1 MDSAL
6 KNVISTQLKNHKGD
20 WKMAKIRVNIDGKE
34 INAYSGHTILE
45 IAQQNNIDI
54 PTLCHNE
61 KLKNY
66 GSCGMCVV
74 EAENNPKLI
83 RACSTQIQDGMVIK
97 TATPRVKA
105 SRKTTLELMLSDH
118 AGDCK
123 APCMLG
129 CPSNVDV
136 QGYVG
141 LTANKEYDEALRLI
155 KEDLPLPASV
165 GRVCPHPCQTGCR
178 RGVVDD
184 AISIAWIKRYVA
196 DMDLA
201 KETSY
206 TPSTKSNTGKRIAVI
221 GGGPGG
227 LSAAYFL
234 RREGHDVAIYEAMP
248 EFGGM
253 LKYGIPLYRLPKDV
267 LQSEID
273 VIRSMGVKLIP
284 NTRVGTDITLDHIR
298 KEFDAVY
305 VSIGAWKSSYLNC
318 PGSDNERIIGGIEF
332 LNRFAINEPIR
343 TGNRIAVIGGG
354 NTAMDACRTS
364 IRLGAKE
371 VYAIYRRTKD
381 DMPAVDV
388 EIEEAEEEGVTFK
401 FLSNPT
407 EFIADADG
415 NVTHIRLEKMKQ
427 GEPDASG
434 RRKVIPTGEE
444 ELLPVDSVI
453 MSIGQRLA
461 PHGFGDIALNDRGNI
476 DIDPITFSTNLNGVF
491 AGGDAVQTGATI
503 AIEAI
508 ADGKNAAKSICQYL
522 KGGLYTTQPLYT
534 VKREGMTKEHFPH
547 VTELSTASMGHEAP
561 ELRKHNFQEVVHG
574 FTEDNATQEANR
586 CLECGCMDSHE
597 CNLFQFSNE
606 YEVKPERF
614 AGLNK
619 ESLEKHTH
627 PHFYRDN
634 GKCILCGMCVRVC
647 DEVMDHGVLG
657 FVNRGFE
664 TVVQPALDKPL
675 KETDCI
681 SCGQC
686 VNICP
691 TGALQERHHT
701 DKQVPLHG
709 EFTESICDECGM
721 GCNINLESKGTLL
734 LRSLPTKS
742 RADEVDLLCEKGR
755 FELVKQQNQS
765 RLSKPL
771 IRKNGV
777 LEEVSWQEATLYTA
791 RTAQSLHL
799 RYGDNSVAT
808 MLSGKYFNETAYLI
822 KKMANNSFNTEYV
835 YSTKGYERGL
845 KDVFGYDASTNLVS
859 ELDHTDL
866 VVTFG
871 TNIMERQPV
880 LGVRLRKAISNGAK
894 LTVINQDATVGGDWA
909 TSAYHNSNDL
919 SLLLGVAKY
928 LTSNSQPTLPVD
940 GLDTFKTS
948 LEAVE
953 ITDQAETIAKELLE
967 TRNVMFVFDRSLLSD
982 DAVMLIGQIALL
994 SNHIGRPRNGI
1005 IQLRDEGNTQGL
1017 IDLGINHNVLDLE
1030 EKVNNG
1036 EVKGLIVFGPEATMA
1051 RHDNLELLVVQEEV
1065 LSPLGMTADV
1075 VIPSPTLIETTGTM
1089 TSQDRRIQQAR
1100 AAITPNTDMTNL
1112 EQIQHIMNI
1121 FGNRKQQYDIQTL
1134 LESIGKELPEY
1145 LHANDHLESGSKE
1158 LHWPVGQ
1165 SPILYEKDFATE
1177 NGHAQLQVIS
1187 NGAMYL

>member
-1 MDSAL
+1 
-6 KNVISTQLKNHKGD
+6 
-20 WKMAKIRVNIDGKE
+20 MAKIRVNIDGKE

-45 IAQQNNIDI
+45 IAKQNDIDI

-74 EAENNPKLI
+74 EVENNPKLI

-97 TATPRVKA
+97 TRTDRVIE

-118 AGDCK
+118 SGDCK

-141 LTANKEYDEALRLI
+141 LTANKEYGEALKLI
-155 KEDLPLPASV
+155 KEDLPFPASV
-165 GRVCPHPCQTGCR
+165 GRVCPHPCQTACR

-196 DMDLA
+196 DMDL
-201 KETSY
+201 ELEQSY
-206 TPSTKSNTGKRIAVI
+206 LPEIKASTGKKVAVI

-234 RREGHDVAIYEAMP
+234 RREGHDVTVYEAMP

-253 LKYGIPLYRLPKDV
+253 LKYGIPLYRLPKDILKGEV
-267 LQSEID
+267 E
-273 VIRSMGVKLIP
+273 VIREMGVNLVP
-284 NTRVGTDITLDHIR
+284 NTKVGRDITLSHIR
-298 KEFDAVY
+298 KEFDSVY
-305 VSIGAWKSSYLNC
+305 VSIGAWKSSYLKC

-354 NTAMDACRTS
+354 NTAMDACRTA

-407 EFIADADG
+407 EFIAGPDG

-434 RRKVIPTGEE
+434 RRRVISTGEE
-444 ELLPVDSVI
+444 EILEIDSVI
-453 MSIGQRLA
+453 MSIGQKLA
-461 PHGFGDIALNDRGNI
+461 PEGFEDIALNDWGNI
-476 DIDPITFSTNLNGVF
+476 DIDLETFTTNLDGVF
-491 AGGDAVQTGATI
+491 AGGDAAYNGATI

-508 ADGKNAAKSICQYL
+508 SDGKHAARSICAYL
-522 KGGLYTTQPLYT
+522 KGEVYKKKEIYT
-534 VKREGMTKEHFPH
+534 VKRENMTKENFPMVDATGAMH
-547 VTELSTASMGHEAP
+547 MGHVSP
-561 ELRKHNFQEVVHG
+561 ESRKTNFEEVVHG
-574 FTEDNATQEANR
+574 FTEGEVVSEASR

-606 YEVKPERF
+606 YDVKPERF

-619 ESLEKHTH
+619 DSLETH
-627 PHFYRDN
+627 VHPYFYRDK

-647 DEVMDHGVLG
+647 EEVMDHGVLG

-664 TVVQPALDKPL
+664 TVVEPAKDKPY

-691 TGALQERHHT
+691 TGALQERMHT
-701 DKQVPLHG
+701 DKQVPLNG
-709 EFTESICDECGM
+709 DITDSICNQCGM
-721 GCNINLESKGTLL
+721 GCSVQLETKGSML
-734 LRSLPTKS
+734 LRSLPKKENDT
-742 RADEVDLLCEKGR
+742 EIDLLCEKGR
-755 FELVKQQNQS
+755 FELVENQNRD

-777 LEEVSWQEATLYTA
+777 LEEVSWEEATLYTA
-791 RTAQSLHL
+791 RTAQSLTL
-799 RYGDNSVAT
+799 RYGENTVAT
-808 MLSGKYFNETAYLI
+808 MLASTYFNETAYLI
-822 KKMANNSFNTEYV
+822 KKMANNSFGTEYV
-835 YSTKGYERGL
+835 YTTKGYAKGL
-845 KDVFGYDASTNLVS
+845 KDVLGYDASTNVMT

-866 VVTFG
+866 IMTFG

-880 LGVRLRKAISNGAK
+880 LGVRIRKAIANGAK
-894 LTVINQDATVGGDWA
+894 LTIINEEESTSESWA
-909 TSAYHNSNDL
+909 ENVYRTGNDL
-919 SLLLGVAKY
+919 TLLLGMTKY
-928 LTSNSQPTLPVD
+928 LVENYQSPLAMD
-940 GLDTFKTS
+940 GLDDLKAS
-948 LEAVE
+948 LASVE
-953 ITDQAETIAKELLE
+953 IGECAVSAAQQLLD
-967 TRNVMFVFDRSLLSD
+967 TKNVMFVYDRSLLSD

-994 SNHIGRPRNGI
+994 SGHIGRPRNGI
-1005 IQLRDEGNTQGL
+1005 IQMRDKGNTQGL
-1017 IDLGINHNVLDLE
+1017 IDLGVNVNTAELE
-1030 EKVNNG
+1030 AKIAEG
-1036 EVKGLIVFGPEATMA
+1036 EVKGLIVFDPESDMA
-1051 RHDNLELLVVQEEV
+1051 RHENLEFLVVQEEV
-1065 LSPLGMTADV
+1065 LSPLGESADV
-1075 VIPSPTLIETTGTM
+1075 VIPSPTLSETTGTM
-1089 TSQDRRIQQAR
+1089 TSQDRCIQQAR
-1100 AAITPNTDMTNL
+1100 AAITPNTEMTNQ
-1112 EQIQHIMNI
+1112 EQIQRIMEI
-1121 FGNRKQQYDIQTL
+1121 FGNRNQQFDLETL
-1134 LESIGKELPEY
+1134 LETIGKTLPEY
-1145 LHANDHLESGSKE
+1145 LHAKDELEKGNTQ
-1158 LHWPVGQ
+1158 LHWPVGK
-1165 SPILYEKDFATE
+1165 SPVLYGNGFATE
-1177 NGHAQLQVIS
+1177 NGRAQLQVIT
-1187 NGAMYL
+1187 NGMMYVK

>member
-1 MDSAL
+1 MP
-6 KNVISTQLKNHKGD
+6 
-20 WKMAKIRVNIDGKE
+20 KIRVNIDGKE

-45 IAQQNNIDI
+45 IAKQNSIDI
-54 PTLCHNE
+54 PTLCHND

-74 EAENNPKLI
+74 EIENNPRLI

-97 TATPRVKA
+97 TSTDRVRE

-118 AGDCK
+118 SGDCK

-141 LTANKEYDEALRLI
+141 LSANKEYEEALKLI
-155 KEDLPLPASV
+155 KEDLPLPASI
-165 GRVCPHPCQTGCR
+165 GRVCPHPCQTACR

-184 AISIAWIKRYVA
+184 AISIAWIKRFVA
-196 DMDLA
+196 DMDLE
-201 KETSY
+201 KEAPY
-206 TPSTKSNTGKRIAVI
+206 LPAIKDNTNKRIAVI

-234 RREGHDVAIYEAMP
+234 RRAGHEVAIYEAMP

-267 LQSEID
+267 LKGEIE
-273 VIRSMGVKLIP
+273 VIERMGVKLIP

-298 KEFDAVY
+298 REFDAVY

-318 PGSDNERIIGGIEF
+318 PGSDNDRIIGGIEF
-332 LNRFAINEPIR
+332 LNKFAINEPIR

-434 RRKVIPTGEE
+434 RRRVIPTGEE
-444 ELLPVDSVI
+444 ELLAVDSVI
-453 MSIGQRLA
+453 MSIGQRLSG
-461 PHGFGDIALNDRGNI
+461 HGFDDIALNERGNI
-476 DIDPITFSTNLNGVF
+476 HIDPSNFQTNLDGVF
-491 AGGDAVQTGATI
+491 AGGDAVENGAGI

-508 ADGKNAAKSICQYL
+508 ADGKHAAESITHYL
-522 KGGLYTTQPLYT
+522 KGATYKRKDLYT
-534 VKREGMTKEHFPH
+534 VKRKDMTKEHFPH
-547 VTELSTASMGHEAP
+547 VASVGATQMGHVAP
-561 ELRKHNFQEVVHG
+561 EERKQNFEEVVHG
-574 FTEDNATQEANR
+574 FTTENAVYEANR

-597 CNLFQFSNE
+597 CNLFQFSND
-606 YEVKPERF
+606 YDVQPERL

-619 ESLEKHTH
+619 ESLENHTH

-634 GKCILCGMCVRVC
+634 GKCILCGMCVRIC
-647 DEVMDHGVLG
+647 EEVMDHGVLG
-657 FVNRGFE
+657 FVNRGFD

-686 VNICP
+686 VSICP

-701 DKQVPLHG
+701 AKQVPLMG
-709 EFTESICDECGM
+709 EFTDSICDECGM
-721 GCNINLESKGTLL
+721 GCTIKLESKGGML
-734 LRSLPTKS
+734 LRSLPNKG
-742 RADEVDLLCEKGR
+742 RVAEVGILCEKGR
-755 FELVKQQNQS
+755 FELVKQQNQD

-771 IRKNGV
+771 VRKNGQ
-777 LEEVSWQEATLYTA
+777 LEEVSWEEAILYTA
-791 RTAQSLHL
+791 RKSQSLHL
-799 RYGDNSVAT
+799 RYGENAVAT
-808 MLSGKYFNETAYLI
+808 MISGKYYNETIYLI
-822 KKMANNSFNTEYV
+822 KKMANESFNTEYV

-845 KDVFGYDASTNLVS
+845 KDIFGYDASTNLMA
-859 ELDHTDL
+859 ELDRTDMI
-866 VVTFG
+866 VTIG
-871 TNIMERQPV
+871 TQIMERQPV
-880 LGVRLRKAISNGAK
+880 MGVRIRKAAGAGAK
-894 LTVINQDATVGGDWA
+894 LMVINKEVTKADEWA
-909 TSAYHNSNDL
+909 DRAYYNNNDV

-928 LTSNSQPTLPVD
+928 LLENHTPSRPVD
-940 GLDTFKTS
+940 GLEAFTAS
-948 LEAVE
+948 LEKAH
-953 ITDQAETIAKELLE
+953 ISDKAKEIGQSLLS
-967 TRNVMFVFDRSLLSD
+967 TKNVLFVFDRSLLSD
-982 DAVMLIGQIALL
+982 EAVMLIGQIALL
-994 SNHIGRPRNGI
+994 SDHIGRPRNGL
-1005 IQLRDEGNTQGL
+1005 IQLREDGNTQGL
-1017 IDLGINHNVLDLE
+1017 IDLGINMNTDELDR
-1030 EKVNNG
+1030 KVSTG
-1036 EVKGLIVFGPEATMA
+1036 EVKGLIVFGPEATML
-1051 RHDNLELLVVQEEV
+1051 RHRDLELLVVQEEV
-1065 LSPLGMTADV
+1065 LSPLGMSADV
-1075 VIPSPTLIETTGTM
+1075 VIPSPTLIETSGTM
-1089 TSQDRRIQQAR
+1089 TSQERKIQVAN
-1100 AAITPNTDMTNL
+1100 AAINPNTDMTNL
-1112 EQIQHIMNI
+1112 QQIQRIMDI
-1121 FGNRKQQYDIQTL
+1121 FGNREQQYQLETL
-1134 LESIGKELPEY
+1134 LEDLGKEIPEY
-1145 LHANDHLESGSKE
+1145 LHASDHLQNGRGE
-1158 LHWPVGQ
+1158 LHWPVGS
-1165 SPILYEKDFATE
+1165 SPILYENNFATD
-1177 NGHAQLQVIS
+1177 NGSAKLHSVNNSL
-1187 NGAMYL
+1187 MYL